1 MEIRELQRELEK
13 NQREVRAE
21 QPPLDDL
28 NAIKKKNRRIQRISS
43 ALMTIRNFLQLRK

>member
-28 NAIKKKNRRIQRISS
+28 NAIKKKNRKIQRISS